1 LARGS
6 RGPAGSNQTLTST
19 AMSPEEFEAQMD
31 AEAMGTLQVPRT
43 FREKTGCL
51 MLLLWALWSA
61 AASVWKTAEVIG
73 QLIGL

>member
-1 LARGS
+1 MT
-6 RGPAGSNQTLTST
+6 QD
-19 AMSPEEFEAQMD
+19 EYDAQME
-31 AEAMGTLQVPRT
+31 AEQMGMLQVPQT

-61 AASVWKTAEVIG
+61 VASIWKTAEVIG

>member
-1 LARGS
+1 
-6 RGPAGSNQTLTST
+6 
-19 AMSPEEFEAQMD
+19 MD
-31 AEAMGTLQVPRT
+31 ARQLQDAAFPRT

-61 AASVWKTAEVIG
+61 AASIWKTAEVIG

>member
-1 LARGS
+1 MT
-6 RGPAGSNQTLTST
+6 QD
-19 AMSPEEFEAQMD
+19 EYDAQME
-31 AEAMGTLQVPRT
+31 AEQMGTLPVPRT

-61 AASVWKTAEVIG
+61 VASVWKTAEILG

>member
-1 LARGS
+1 MT
-6 RGPAGSNQTLTST
+6 Q
-19 AMSPEEFEAQMD
+19 EEYEAQME
-31 AEAMGTLQVPRT
+31 AEQMGPLPVPRN

-61 AASVWKTAEVIG
+61 VASIWKTAEVIG

>member
-1 LARGS
+1 MT
-6 RGPAGSNQTLTST
+6 Q
-19 AMSPEEFEAQMD
+19 EEYEAQM
-31 AEAMGTLQVPRT
+31 EAHGPLPVPRN

-61 AASVWKTAEVIG
+61 VASIWKTAEIIG